1 MVSMHHSRTPIASIW
16 ITRFVPA
23 GGMAERR
30 SYTAV
35 TAVKPSMKRNTRGSS
50 PKKGRRASALS
61 RRLLAGRDTSARA
74 SVQAM
79 IASRSRLEQAK
90 DRMQTQIARTLKKG
104 SFGNSFTNGFFQ
116 CCHFSAP
123 YAQGKN
129 GSSCFSVGLRSDRMD
144 GGELSWMMASAL
156 YAESI

>member
-1 MVSMHHSRTPIASIW
+1 MHHKGRTPIASIW
-16 ITRFVPA
+16 RTRFVPA

-104 SFGNSFTNGFFQ
+104 SFGKEFQKWFLSMLPFFR
-116 CCHFSAP
+116 
-123 YAQGKN
+123 
-129 GSSCFSVGLRSDRMD
+129 SVCTQEKLALHVFLRD
-144 GGELSWMMASAL
+144 
-156 YAESI
+156 